1 MEVFFGLGNGVCHSD
16 FLLIGPFETPLG
28 MLPDP
33 LDPSWDRCGLPLDE
47 GVDFGSSVPQT
58 PAAADRHS
66 GVGDDDLVVG
76 SNVRVHLSRGD
87 QGAVNFINV
96 GVLAARKGAEGE
108 PKGLLLALV

>member
-28 MLPDP
+28 MLLNP
-33 LDPSWDRCGLPLDE
+33 LDPGWDPCGLPLDE
-47 GVDFGSSVPQT
+47 GVDFGSSLPQT

-66 GVGDDDLVVG
+66 GVGDYDLVVG
-76 SNVRVHLSRGD
+76 SDVLLHLSGGD
-87 QGAVNFINV
+87 QGAVNFMNV
-96 GVLAARKGAEGE
+96 GFLAARTGAEGE